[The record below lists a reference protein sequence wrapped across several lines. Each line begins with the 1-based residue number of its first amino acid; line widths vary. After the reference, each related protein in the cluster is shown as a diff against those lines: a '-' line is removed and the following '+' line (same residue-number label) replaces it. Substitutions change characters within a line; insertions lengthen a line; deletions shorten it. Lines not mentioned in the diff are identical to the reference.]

1 MSSFM
6 PLQMCFL
13 PEKKYVIIL
22 VFSLP
27 KRDDNKNIDVPF
39 WIKSIPKCL
48 IAKTTTKG
56 TNIFMHSHMN
66 NQIIRFCKRLATNFT
81 IFKNP
86 ITSFVIS
93 NCTGQILLGY
103 WGHRS
108 DRAGQ
113 AGTSSHIDLGFG
125 SIIISGSHFG
135 DLRKK
140 KKIWNGALSK
150 ELVGYVV
157 II

>member
-13 PEKKYVIIL
+13 PEKKYHNF

-27 KRDDNKNIDVPF
+27 KRDGNKNINVPF
-39 WIKSIPKCL
+39 WINSIPKCL

-113 AGTSSHIDLGFG
+113 AGASGHIDLGFG

-140 KKIWNGALSK
+140 KRKFEMLHYPK
-150 ELVGYVV
+150 EIVG
-157 II
+157 

>member
-13 PEKKYVIIL
+13 PEKKYHNF

-27 KRDDNKNIDVPF
+27 KRDDNNNINVPF

-113 AGTSSHIDLGFG
+113 AGASGHIDLGFG

-140 KKIWNGALSK
+140 KENLKCCTIQK
-150 ELVGYVV
+150 R
-157 II
+157 